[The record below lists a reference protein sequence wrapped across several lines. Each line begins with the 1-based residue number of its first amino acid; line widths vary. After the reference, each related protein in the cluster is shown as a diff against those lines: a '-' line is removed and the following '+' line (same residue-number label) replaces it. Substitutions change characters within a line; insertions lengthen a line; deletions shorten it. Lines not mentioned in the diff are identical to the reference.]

1 MSNSPYA
8 APCFFRTFER
18 TVNDR
23 RVVALLVIG
32 QGHQF
37 FAHPH
42 LHLRYTPDENGTE
55 GGGLMPFCCYAH
67 AREKFE
73 SMTDEEVWDT
83 YARALEDAAKQREEA
98 DLVRDFFATLLGRS
112 ETRH

>member
-1 MSNSPYA
+1 
-8 APCFFRTFER
+8 
-18 TVNDR
+18 
-23 RVVALLVIG
+23 
-32 QGHQF
+32 
-37 FAHPH
+37 
-42 LHLRYTPDENGTE
+42 
-55 GGGLMPFCCYAH
+55 MPFCCYAH